1 MQNLGQQF
9 LHLPLAPA
17 AHGKEPG
24 KGKTVVPDPG
34 IVRGFGEP
42 LTPVREVTGLPF
54 KNETIELFSTLKF

>member
-1 MQNLGQQF
+1 MQQNLGKKI
-9 LHLPLAPA
+9 LRLPLAPA

-42 LTPVREVTGLPF
+42 LTPVREVTGLP
-54 KNETIELFSTLKF
+54 I